1 MAYKVTIGQFA
12 KRCERLGGELEQAA
26 LRGLRSA
33 GERMVGV
40 VVEKINQPNRA
51 EGVEHKAVDIGT
63 LAGSVK
69 ATAIPEGS
77 LVTVD
82 APHAPWLEYGTRP
95 HPVSD
100 EGLQAIAEW
109 VYRKGLADSEEE
121 AMAFAI
127 NIRRKIGWHGMK
139 PRHYMA
145 RAVASMKSRGIVG
158 DEVKRELAKLKGI

>member
-40 VVEKINQPNRA
+40 VVEEINKPNPA
-51 EGVEHKAVDIGT
+51 EGVQHAAVDTGE
-63 LAGSVK
+63 LQRSVK
-69 ATAIPEGS
+69 STGTSDGA
-77 LVTVD
+77 LVSVD
-82 APHAPWLEYGTRP
+82 APHAPYMEFGTRP
-95 HPVSD
+95 HFPPP
-100 EGLQAIAEW
+100 EPIAEW
-109 VYRKGLADSEEE
+109 AYRKGLADDEEE
-121 AMAFAI
+121 AMRIALAI
-127 NIRRKIGWHGMK
+127 CRTIARWGMN

-145 RAVASMKSRGIVG
+145 RAVDTMKRRGVVG